1 MHARCRVDPFA
12 PAGELAARTALQ
24 RTWNAEL
31 ARLSGEQTIE
41 IWVAAASEWD
51 KVTRPHD
58 SAYCR
63 WRAAEVALPT
73 GQATLAQRL
82 LNRASRDAREH
93 VPLLAAIRRTA
104 GRV

>member
-1 MHARCRVDPFA
+1 MHAGCRVDPFA
-12 PAGELAARTALQ
+12 PAGELAARTGLQ
-24 RTWNAEL
+24 RTWHAEL
-31 ARLSGEQTIE
+31 ARLSGEQTVDM
-41 IWVAAASEWD
+41 WVAAAAEWD
-51 KVTRPHD
+51 KITRPHD

-63 WRAAEVALPT
+63 WRAAEVALAT

-104 GRV
+104 GRG